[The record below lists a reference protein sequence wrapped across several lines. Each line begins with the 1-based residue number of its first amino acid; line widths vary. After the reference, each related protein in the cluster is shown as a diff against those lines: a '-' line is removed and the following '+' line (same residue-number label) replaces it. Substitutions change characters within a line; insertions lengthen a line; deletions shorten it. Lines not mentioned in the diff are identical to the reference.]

1 MRQKAAP
8 YLARIDHFLT
18 TDSDFYCRW
27 SVFIV
32 GTLFYI
38 VCDRC
43 AVAVQNQQKIA
54 VYHHITRRVVVLRP
68 GRPEVRILPVAPEAC
83 DKKDVA
89 GFFFAVSSK
98 IGSFTTQFWDAV
110 LQCCP
115 TILGRFPQLDAH
127 FPCRFLEFGRRR
139 GNFFE
144 KNRINPAVFRMF
156 QFPRSQFPIGCGVF
170 PFFAVAGKMGTA
182 RTFIPFPIMRMCG
195 GFSNRISSMRRLQI
209 SDTRVAMSYNT
220 HNP

>member
-1 MRQKAAP
+1 M
-8 YLARIDHFLT
+8 
-18 TDSDFYCRW
+18 
-27 SVFIV
+27 
-32 GTLFYI
+32 
-38 VCDRC
+38 
-43 AVAVQNQQKIA
+43 QNQQKIA
-54 VYHHITRRVVVLRP
+54 VYHHIARCVVVLRP
-68 GRPEVRILPVAPEAC
+68 GRPEVRIPSGAPRAC

-110 LQCCP
+110 LQCCQ

-156 QFPRSQFPIGCGVF
+156 SISSQPISHWL
-170 PFFAVAGKMGTA
+170 
-182 RTFIPFPIMRMCG
+182 R
-195 GFSNRISSMRRLQI
+195 GFSVFCSCWQNGNCPHFHSVPHYANVWRVLK
-209 SDTRVAMSYNT
+209 SDIFYAKTANF
-220 HNP
+220 

>member
-1 MRQKAAP
+1 MQFQGKETAVCGRSSSGRAPPCQGGGSEFEPRRPLQTNSKEPVYAGFLLIMVTWPSGKARVCKTLIRQFKS
-8 YLARIDHFLT
+8 ARHLHKPMT
-18 TDSDFYCRW
+18 
-27 SVFIV
+27 
-32 GTLFYI
+32 
-38 VCDRC
+38 
-43 AVAVQNQQKIA
+43 
-54 VYHHITRRVVVLRP
+54 
-68 GRPEVRILPVAPEAC
+68 
-83 DKKDVA
+83 KKMSQA
-89 GFFFAVSSK
+89 FFFAVSSK

-110 LQCCP
+110 LQCCQ

-170 PFFAVAGKMGTA
+170 SFFAVAGKMGIA

-195 GFSNRISSMRRLQI
+195 GFSNRTSSMRRLQI
-209 SDTRVAMSYNT
+209 SDTRAAVSYNT

>member
-1 MRQKAAP
+1 MVTWPSGKAKVCK
-8 YLARIDHFLT
+8 T
-18 TDSDFYCRW
+18 
-27 SVFIV
+27 FIHQFKSGRHLHKTV
-32 GTLFYI
+32 MK
-38 VCDRC
+38 
-43 AVAVQNQQKIA
+43 KISQS
-54 VYHHITRRVVVLRP
+54 
-68 GRPEVRILPVAPEAC
+68 
-83 DKKDVA
+83 
-89 GFFFAVSSK
+89 FFFVVSSK
-98 IGSFTTQFWDAV
+98 IDDFANQFLDTV
-110 LQCCP
+110 LQCCL

-170 PFFAVAGKMGTA
+170 PFFAVAGQMGTA

-195 GFSNRISSMRRLQI
+195 GFSNRTSSMRRLQI
-209 SDTRVAMSYNT
+209 SDTRAAVSYNT

>member
-1 MRQKAAP
+1 MTTNNR
-8 YLARIDHFLT
+8 LFLVLDAT
-18 TDSDFYCRW
+18 
-27 SVFIV
+27 
-32 GTLFYI
+32 
-38 VCDRC
+38 
-43 AVAVQNQQKIA
+43 VQNQQNSRFN
-54 VYHHITRRVVVLRP
+54 VSLHCPVVVLRRQVP
-68 GRPEVRILPVAPEAC
+68 GVRIPSGAPKAC
-83 DKKDVA
+83 DIKNVA

-127 FPCRFLEFGRRR
+127 FPCLFLEFGRRR

-170 PFFAVAGKMGTA
+170 SFFAVAGKMGTA

-195 GFSNRISSMRRLQI
+195 GFSNRTSSM
-209 SDTRVAMSYNT
+209 
-220 HNP
+220 

>member
-1 MRQKAAP
+1 M
-8 YLARIDHFLT
+8 
-18 TDSDFYCRW
+18 
-27 SVFIV
+27 
-32 GTLFYI
+32 
-38 VCDRC
+38 
-43 AVAVQNQQKIA
+43 QNQQKIA
-54 VYHHITRRVVVLRP
+54 VYHHIARCVVVLRP

-98 IGSFTTQFWDAV
+98 ISDFANRFLDTT

>member
-1 MRQKAAP
+1 M
-8 YLARIDHFLT
+8 
-18 TDSDFYCRW
+18 
-27 SVFIV
+27 
-32 GTLFYI
+32 
-38 VCDRC
+38 
-43 AVAVQNQQKIA
+43 QNQQKIA
-54 VYHHITRRVVVLRP
+54 VYHHIARCVVVLRP

-127 FPCRFLEFGRRR
+127 FPCRFLEFGRGR

-170 PFFAVAGKMGTA
+170 SLFCSCRQNGNCPHFHSVPPYANVWQVLKSDIFYAKTA
-182 RTFIPFPIMRMCG
+182 NF
-195 GFSNRISSMRRLQI
+195 
-209 SDTRVAMSYNT
+209 
-220 HNP
+220 